1 MMAFMLANWYWI
13 LLAIAA
19 MFLIGVLAACIGW
32 VKKVLWI
39 IFLPLIFLVNVIIF
53 LFALLFR
60 KREK

>member
-19 MFLIGVLAACIGW
+19 MFLIGVLAACIGG

-39 IFLPLIFLVNVIIF
+39 IFLPLILLVNVIIF